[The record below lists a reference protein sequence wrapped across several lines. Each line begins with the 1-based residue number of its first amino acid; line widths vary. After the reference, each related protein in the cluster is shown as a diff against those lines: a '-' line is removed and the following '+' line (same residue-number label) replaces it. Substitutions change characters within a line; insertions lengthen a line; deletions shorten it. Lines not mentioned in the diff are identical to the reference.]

1 MFSSNTNM
9 SPPPKR
15 RRIDVPNQVDEDTV
29 NENEA
34 NGESDTESGLEFE
47 DDSDLGEVKDIEPES
62 TQEQTTMVLSLQ
74 SGKSWA
80 EVEGKLRGCYS
91 GTSIQTSKRRQAEKK
106 ESKKHARKFNKMTKY
121 FSTYETG
128 AGAVIAQQ
136 QVQAFSSKK
145 FKSHRKAPEDDG
157 T

>member
-1 MFSSNTNM
+1 M

-34 NGESDTESGLEFE
+34 NGES
-47 DDSDLGEVKDIEPES
+47 ES

-121 FSTYETG
+121 FPTYETG